1 MKYLCLAYGDEDGWK
16 GLTES
21 EQHAVLAQDEVVRKR
36 GAIMAAVQQ
45 PVTCLRA
52 WDGKPSTTAGPFPDL
67 KTPLAGFS
75 IIEAPDLDE
84 VVRLLAG
91 TPCAYA
97 KGVIEIRPIRSMTDT

>member
-1 MKYLCLAYGDEDGWK
+1 MKYLCLAYGDEQGWQE
-16 GLTES
+16 LTEG

-36 GAIMAAVQQ
+36 GAIMASVQRT
-45 PVTCLRA
+45 VTCLRA
-52 WDGKPSTTAGPFPDL
+52 WGGTPSTTDGPFPDL
-67 KTPLAGFS
+67 KTPLAGFT
-75 IIEAPDLDE
+75 IIEAADVDE